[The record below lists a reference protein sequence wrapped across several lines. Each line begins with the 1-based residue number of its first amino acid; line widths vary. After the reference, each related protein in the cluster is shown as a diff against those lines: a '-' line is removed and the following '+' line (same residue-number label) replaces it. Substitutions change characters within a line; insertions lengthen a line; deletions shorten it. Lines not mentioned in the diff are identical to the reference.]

1 MILNKGI
8 VWHLWGR
15 NYMKNCGVGGGELVH
30 LSYGVSGL
38 LTRHTYGICHENM
51 GCCESFFFEHHKHG
65 H

>member
-38 LTRHTYGICHENM
+38 LTGNTYGICHENM
-51 GCCESFFFEHHKHG
+51 DAVKVFF
-65 H
+65 